1 MEGKLRRP
9 IIPKECAHNAHM
21 YYILL
26 PDLATRTRL
35 IDHLKQ
41 QDIHSVFHYV
51 PLHNAPAGARYG
63 RAVDDLVVTIEMSDR
78 LLRLPLWLG
87 LEEHQTKVIQQLT
100 LGLTRA

>member
-1 MEGKLRRP
+1 
-9 IIPKECAHNAHM
+9 M

-51 PLHNAPAGARYG
+51 PLHSAPAGERYG
-63 RAVDDLVVTIEMSDR
+63 RAADDLAVTLDMSSR

-87 LEEHQTKVIQQLT
+87 LEEHQTKVIQQVT
-100 LGLTRA
+100 LGLSRA